1 MKKLLSLGL
10 LSAVLTACGGTVDPN
25 SSSSNATTSS
35 TFKSSSAGTFSSS
48 SLAISSSSVKSS
60 SSVVASSIAPASSS
74 SIAVVSSSSKA
85 TASSSSVAV
94 STFDGNPANGKIL
107 VEDKSGNCFICHE
120 DGNHDG
126 FFEAK
131 GTSNGIDVNNFEYPT
146 AAAFANGNYT
156 GASVEDLARFIDE
169 RMPSASICNGQCAE
183 DIAAYLWSL
192 RGKDVVVG
200 PSSCESPDPVNYG
213 RRSLKFLTSYEYQN
227 SLQALFGKPL
237 PADYSST
244 NKIASDINVSGLP
257 NHSYAKINEGRV
269 NSYDSNA
276 TDISRWATKTA
287 GALSFSC
294 TEAAACATS
303 FIDEFAYHA
312 FRRPLTAIEKDEY
325 TSIITGANTL
335 EAGLQWAIRSALMS
349 PQFLYRSELGLS
361 RDKMLTALNA
371 APERIVY
378 EPAATPIS
386 LGSGGNIKSP
396 ADAGYTFT
404 GNDLII
410 VKLSATPA
418 ANTTNVYPGLRLN
431 MGNSSSEVLPVK
443 RAGPVTLTFHLTGIT
458 GPVYYIGYN
467 QVYNSGQYGG
477 SHTIIDVSVAPA
489 KVKDAPNAFKAQVT
503 SADADAYVLDDFEYA
518 SALAF
523 TLTGS
528 APDAELLDAAYN
540 GDLST
545 PETLEYQVD
554 RLINSDKGKEQVG
567 RFAGLWFATD
577 GVVNVNRF
585 GNDKFTNE
593 VKQAMAQE
601 IREMYKHVFYDESES
616 YESLFEANY
625 TMLNKTLSDFY
636 GIPGATGDDFV
647 KVSTVGTPRGGLI
660 ASGAFMAL
668 YAHDDRTSPIRRAVH
683 VRQDMLCQSIP
694 QPGALND
701 GDARKEAA
709 AIAQARQEAGD
720 LTTTD
725 FYDIQT
731 NVPGTSC
738 SVCHNAVINPLFAI
752 DDFDNVG
759 LPRSVVGGAIVQ
771 KGLGANGKAN
781 VPIKMVNNGGFLY
794 SGDIVGAVDT
804 TIADDAKATG
814 NGIPFKGAKQ
824 LSKALIENKLAGVDA
839 CLVQKTYRF
848 ALGSPIR
855 PSDVDSRYEPSLS
868 TKEKSQ
874 MLCVK
879 DDLEQALG
887 SNSNPKAMLKKLVL
901 SDVIRFRR

>member
-1 MKKLLSLGL
+1 MKKFLTLGL
-10 LSAVLTACGGTVDPN
+10 LSATLVGCGGTTDLS
-25 SSSSNATTSS
+25 SSSSNSS
-35 TFKSSSAGTFSSS
+35 GIKSSSSIAKSSS
-48 SLAISSSSVKSS
+48 SATLSSSSVKSS
-60 SSVVASSIAPASSS
+60 SS
-74 SIAVVSSSSKA
+74 AVISSSSKA
-85 TASSSSVAV
+85 ASSSSVPV
-94 STFDGNPANGKIL
+94 STFDGNPANGKVLI
-107 VEDKSGNCFICHE
+107 ENTSGNCFVCHE

-131 GTSNGIDVNNFEYPT
+131 ANSNGIDVNNFEYPSNPT
-146 AAAFANGNYT
+146 FSSGNYT
-156 GASVEDLARFIDE
+156 GTSVEDLARFIDE
-169 RMPSASICNGQCAE
+169 RMPNAGTCNGQCAE

-192 RGKDVVVG
+192 RGKEVVVG
-200 PSSCESPDPVNYG
+200 PTSCVSPDPVNYG

-227 SLQALFGKPL
+227 SLQALFNKPL
-237 PADYSST
+237 PADYSS
-244 NKIASDINVSGLP
+244 NSKIASDVTVAGLP
-257 NHSYAKINEGRV
+257 NHTYAKINEGRL

-287 GALSFSC
+287 GALSFSWSE
-294 TEAAACATS
+294 TTKAATAAS
-303 FIDEFAYHA
+303 FLSEFAYPA
-312 FRRPLTAIEKDEY
+312 FRRPLTAEEKNEY
-325 TSIITGANTL
+325 TAIITGANSV

-349 PQFLYRSELGLS
+349 PQFLYRSELGLT
-361 RDKMLTALNA
+361 KTQMLTALNA
-371 APERIVY
+371 APERVVY

-386 LGSGGNIKSP
+386 LGGSGTNIKSP

-404 GNDLII
+404 GNDLIV
-410 VKLSATPA
+410 VKLSATPV
-418 ANTTNVYPGLRLN
+418 ANTTNVYPGLKLN
-431 MGNSSSEVLPVK
+431 LAGTQPLPVN
-443 RAGPVTLTFHLTGIT
+443 RAGPVTLTFHVKGTT
-458 GPVYYIGYN
+458 GPVYYIAYDK
-467 QVYNSGQYGG
+467 VYNTGQYGG
-477 SHTIIDVSVAPA
+477 DHTIIDVSVAPA
-489 KVKDAPNAFKAQVT
+489 KIKDAPNAFKAQVT
-503 SADADAYVLDDFEYA
+503 AADADAYVLDDFEYA

-523 TLTGS
+523 ALTGS
-528 APDAELLDAAYN
+528 APDTELLEATYN

-554 RLINSDKGKEQVG
+554 RLINSAKGKEQVG

-577 GVVNVNRF
+577 GVINVNRF

-593 VKQAMAQE
+593 VKNSMAQE
-601 IREMYKHVFYDESES
+601 IREMYKHVFYDESQS
-616 YESLFEANY
+616 YKSLFEADY

-636 GIPGATGDDFV
+636 GMPGATGDTFV
-647 KVSTVGTPRGGLI
+647 KVSTAGTKRGGLI

-701 GDARKEAA
+701 GDARLAA
-709 AIAQARQEAGD
+709 AAVAQARQEAGD

-738 SVCHNAVINPLFAI
+738 SVCHNAVINPLFAM
-752 DDFDNVG
+752 DDFNNVG
-759 LPRSVVGGAIVQ
+759 LPRDIVNGMVVQ
-771 KGLGANGKAN
+771 KGLGANGKTN
-781 VPIKMVNNGGFLY
+781 VPVKMVNDGGFLY
-794 SGDIVGAVDT
+794 SGDIVGGVDT

-824 LSKALIENKLAGVDA
+824 LSKALVANDLPGVDA

-855 PSDVDSRYEPSLS
+855 PSDVDARYEPSLS
-868 TKEKSQ
+868 TKEKGQ

-879 DDLEQALG
+879 DNLEKALG
-887 SNSNPKAMLKKLVL
+887 ANSNPKAMLKKLVL
-901 SDVIRFRR
+901 SDVLRFRR